1 MLFLEEPGS
10 LEHEG
15 GTVGRQG
22 LDRELRY
29 HRPDIIVFDSLADI
43 VPVSDE
49 PSRRHFRKKNEGI
62 CRIEPYMHLLRRH
75 VAGKAVAT
83 VARAHNR

>member
-49 PSRRHFRKKNEGI
+49 ASRRHFRKEDE
-62 CRIEPYMHLLRRH
+62 RIRSIESHMDLLR
-75 VAGKAVAT
+75 
-83 VARAHNR
+83 